1 MDKPRKKNILSL
13 GLVFLGILF
22 LCGTVRPPAAWSWEA
37 KDVIKK
43 YMKTHYPWPEIEI
56 MDLYGDEE
64 LPKEAPQKVHLVSGP
79 LGRAVFSLGFRSG
92 EKAMVQAQIRAMD
105 WVVATRRPIIKGQV
119 IENDDIYLSLID
131 VRRMPKDALTRP
143 EKGVGKIAL
152 RNLEINTPVPENFL
166 GDVPVIKKGQRVTLV
181 LSAPGLK
188 ITTQGEAR
196 EDGHPG
202 RQMRVVNLYSKRD
215 MRGIPLD
222 ESRVM
227 VVF

>member
-1 MDKPRKKNILSL
+1 MDKAKKMTPLRL
-13 GLVFLGILF
+13 GLVFLGILI
-22 LCGTVRPPAAWSWEA
+22 LLGAGAPHAAWSWEA

-43 YMKTHYPWPEIEI
+43 FMKDHYPWPEIEI
-56 MDLYGDEE
+56 LDLMGAEE
-64 LPKEAPQKVHLVSGP
+64 LPKEAPQKVHLISGP

-92 EKAMVQAQIRAMD
+92 EKVLVQAQIRAMD

-119 IENDDIYLSLID
+119 VESDDVYLSLID
-131 VRRMPKDALTRP
+131 VRRMPKDALNRP
-143 EKGVGKIAL
+143 EKGVGKVAL
-152 RNLEINTPVPENFL
+152 RNLEINMPIPENYL
-166 GDVPVIKKGQRVTLV
+166 GDVPVIRKGQRVTLIF
-181 LSAPGLK
+181 SAPGLK

-202 RQMRVVNLYSKRD
+202 RQMRVANLYSKRD
-215 MRGIPLD
+215 LRGIPLD